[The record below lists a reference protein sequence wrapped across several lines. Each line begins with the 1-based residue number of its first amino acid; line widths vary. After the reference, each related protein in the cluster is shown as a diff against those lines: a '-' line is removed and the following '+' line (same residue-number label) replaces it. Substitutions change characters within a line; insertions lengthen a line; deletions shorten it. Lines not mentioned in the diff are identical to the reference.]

1 MSNSMI
7 LFRLGRLLNTQMIS
21 KGLKNIGNHD
31 KNMFLFSFLFLENA
45 KVVLFLKQMEVC
57 FRPFFS
63 ARKVKSLMKG
73 FIWSLICLLSN
84 SVFFSFQTIKK
95 ITVSYQYHV
104 YLLCVRLYQV
114 RCLRRSML

>member
-31 KNMFLFSFLFLENA
+31 KNMFLFSFLFFR
-45 KVVLFLKQMEVC
+45 KRKSC
-57 FRPFFS
+57 FISETDGGLLSAFFS